1 MVYCMHAID
10 GGLLV
15 LKIAIQKDPIHDV
28 DPLQHEYVALGLDL
42 AVNLCHQLALARIDV
57 TRLQRASEGAQQSTA
72 SRCDHVIDGRS
83 MRLRDVGRNA
93 VMFGDRSMHAE
104 AYGLCL
110 GWHIRQSQG
119 PTNTLDFDVCAV
131 NDVAHLISPICR
143 LRYPRTFP

>member
-1 MVYCMHAID
+1 MLA
-10 GGLLV
+10 GAG
-15 LKIAIQKDPIHDV
+15 DPIHDV
-28 DPLQHEYVALGLDL
+28 DPLQHQHAAVCFDL
-42 AVNLCHQLALARIDV
+42 ATHLRHQLAVARIDV

-119 PTNTLDFDVCAV
+119 PTNTLDFDTIYSGIQSKYESIYDLVYWS
-131 NDVAHLISPICR
+131 I
-143 LRYPRTFP
+143 